1 MGAIAKNAA
10 ERKYLPAYSM
20 LILTNGSGDEEGR
33 TWAVTRRWMYD
44 VGVRTFPWHLSW
56 NLEDATQEVEGRVLE
71 TGEEFPQHLSES
83 NMDEYVSIILR
94 AVHEH
99 VRDVMWI
106 GNVYLFSIK
115 LERFHWIY
123 SHI

>member
-10 ERKYLPAYSM
+10 ERKILPAYSM

-44 VGVRTFPWHLSW
+44 VGIRTFPWHLGW

-71 TGEEFPQHLSES
+71 TIGGGVPTALVRKQHGRIC
-83 NMDEYVSIILR
+83 EYYTTCGSR
-94 AVHEH
+94 ACK
-99 VRDVMWI
+99 RC
-106 GNVYLFSIK
+106 NVDK
-115 LERFHWIY
+115 
-123 SHI
+123 